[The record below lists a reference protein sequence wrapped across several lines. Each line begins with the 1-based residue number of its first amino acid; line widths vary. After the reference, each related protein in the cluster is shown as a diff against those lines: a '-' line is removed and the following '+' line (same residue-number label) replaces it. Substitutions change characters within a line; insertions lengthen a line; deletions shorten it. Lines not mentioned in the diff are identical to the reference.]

1 MRLQG
6 FENYHELYDWSINQR
21 SLFWEAI
28 VDFCDI
34 QFSKKPEIN
43 LIEGVDMVSDVWF
56 PDAKLNFAEHL
67 LKYKG
72 SRAAIIFR
80 GEENQR
86 KEISFDQLRL
96 QVASLAYHLKAIGLR
111 KIQVINYGQ

>member
-1 MRLQG
+1 MYRFMRLQG

-43 LIEGVDMVSDVWF
+43 LIEGVDM
-56 PDAKLNFAEHL
+56 ER
-67 LKYKG
+67 YKKNIWR
-72 SRAAIIFR
+72 S
-80 GEENQR
+80 
-86 KEISFDQLRL
+86 LR
-96 QVASLAYHLKAIGLR
+96 QQTH
-111 KIQVINYGQ
+111 